1 MNSKVVAMRSRPTL
15 VLTFFAALAA
25 FVTCAPTIKAEEEAD
40 RLIKL
45 SDGKIQLTAAKN
57 WERQKPRTNIVE
69 YEFSVPAV
77 EDDTVDGRVTIMG
90 AGGSI
95 EANIGRWLAQ
105 FTQPDGASTKER
117 SQIEEQK
124 IAGQEVHLVDITG
137 TFKDQP
143 RGPFGPTTLRD
154 NYRMLGAI
162 ISTEKRG
169 QYFVKMYGPRK
180 TIAANEKAFN
190 EMINTLKVD

>member
-1 MNSKVVAMRSRPTL
+1 MFTL
-15 VLTFFAALAA
+15 LAALAA
-25 FVTCAPTIKAEEEAD
+25 TMIYTSTITAEEEVD
-40 RLIKL
+40 RTIKL
-45 SDGKIQLTAAKN
+45 SEGKIQLTAAEN
-57 WERQKPRTNIVE
+57 WKREKPRTNIVE

-77 EDDTVDGRVTIMG
+77 EGDATDGRVTIMG